1 MSGVMPPNC
10 VPYSGSQ
17 RSLGPVPTRFAAGNK
32 ALLQDLESSDG
43 ITN

>member
-17 RSLGPVPTRFAAGNK
+17 RSLGPVPTRFAAGNRI
-32 ALLQDLESSDG
+32 LQDLESSDG